1 MSHHLEA
8 DLEAIADVHDARVG
22 LFGRYPTIEMRAVLA
37 VGDNIDLEPPARKS
51 TPSWPACKPPPGPDP
66 TPSRSPSDSKPPTA
80 NAVSNSARPGP
91 HIRQSEGPPSS
102 TNPKEGPAMATTD
115 KAKNTAQ
122 KAKGKVKEATGKA
135 SGNNDLRA
143 KGKADQTKANLKQAG
158 EKVKDAMKN

>member
-1 MSHHLEA
+1 
-8 DLEAIADVHDARVG
+8 
-22 LFGRYPTIEMRAVLA
+22 
-37 VGDNIDLEPPARKS
+37 
-51 TPSWPACKPPPGPDP
+51 
-66 TPSRSPSDSKPPTA
+66 
-80 NAVSNSARPGP
+80 
-91 HIRQSEGPPSS
+91 
-102 TNPKEGPAMATTD
+102 MATTD